1 MPGLEPGTRVKDMMG
16 DGRPYD
22 MFNHNCHHVTA
33 KMPNAPVDTV
43 DVLGIPT
50 CIVPK
55 LEMD

>member
-1 MPGLEPGTRVKDMMG
+1 MMG